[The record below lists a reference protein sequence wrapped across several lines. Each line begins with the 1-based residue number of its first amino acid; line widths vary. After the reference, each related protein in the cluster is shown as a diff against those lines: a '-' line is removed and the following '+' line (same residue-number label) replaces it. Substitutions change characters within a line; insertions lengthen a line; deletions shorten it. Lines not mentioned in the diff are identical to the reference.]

1 MVWQR
6 QLPVVACCVR
16 WRQLLPAHSPTLL
29 FLDCDVRCSSAH
41 PTWWVRQ
48 GSVQVYPCAKDRFD
62 AIAETYEGLPQ
73 PSLQAFPGSGR
84 FVCWFCRV
92 RCVIMNHDNNIHITT
107 FCHHL
112 SHLLGRKSALAIA
125 GTPGEN
131 VSTWLS

>member
-1 MVWQR
+1 MAQAT
-6 QLPVVACCVR
+6 ACCCV
-16 WRQLLPAHSPTLL
+16 LCEVEAAASSPLTHPAFSGLY
-29 FLDCDVRCSSAH
+29 VRCSSAH
-41 PTWWVRQ
+41 RWVRQ

-84 FVCWFCRV
+84 FVCWVCRV